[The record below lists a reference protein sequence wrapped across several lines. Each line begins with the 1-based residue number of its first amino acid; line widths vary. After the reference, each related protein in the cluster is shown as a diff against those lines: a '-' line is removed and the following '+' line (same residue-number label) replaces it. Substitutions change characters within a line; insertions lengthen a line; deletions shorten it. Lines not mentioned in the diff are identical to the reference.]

1 MIRRVSGLALGMA
14 LMTSTAFAVDTDVP
28 SKPWAGPN
36 CIKYTIG
43 TTVYAFN
50 TSDISSNA
58 DGRKTAV
65 NDALLSAYPVQVSVA
80 ERKRVQR
87 YARPNQLQR
96 KHGQHPVAGDTGNA
110 LIRPEKTTGRRPAFG
125 FSPLIAPPRSSEA

>member
-43 TTVYAFN
+43 NTVYAFN
-50 TSDISSNA
+50 TSDVSSNA

-65 NDALLSAYPVQVSVA
+65 NDAFLLAYPVQVSVA
-80 ERKRVQR
+80 SE
-87 YARPNQLQR
+87 N
-96 KHGQHPVAGDTGNA
+96 
-110 LIRPEKTTGRRPAFG
+110 G
-125 FSPLIAPPRSSEA
+125 FSATLDHGGSMVKTPWQVTPATP

>member
-14 LMTSTAFAVDTDVP
+14 LMTSTAFGVDTDVP
-28 SKPWAGPN
+28 TKPWAGPN

-50 TSDISSNA
+50 TSDVSSNA

-65 NDALLSAYPVQVSVA
+65 NDALLLAYPVQVSVA
-80 ERKRVQR
+80 SE
-87 YARPNQLQR
+87 N
-96 KHGQHPVAGDTGNA
+96 
-110 LIRPEKTTGRRPAFG
+110 G
-125 FSPLIAPPRSSEA
+125 FSATLDQISCGGSMVRTPWQVTPATP